1 VNNEGRFHVFRQGVW
16 LYKVHLA
23 GCDERQGGYGEEE
36 QNAAHGHYCKGV
48 RGIVKSEKEES
59 AMKNSEPMVVVF
71 SSPNFDG
78 ELEAMGIKNVL
89 DANSIPN
96 ILSGPHMMPNLPF
109 EVQVPA
115 HLLGEAEE
123 ILRAARQDG
132 RRAADEG
139 EAATE

>member
-1 VNNEGRFHVFRQGVW
+1 
-16 LYKVHLA
+16 
-23 GCDERQGGYGEEE
+23 
-36 QNAAHGHYCKGV
+36 
-48 RGIVKSEKEES
+48 
-59 AMKNSEPMVVVF
+59 MKNSEPMVVVF
-71 SSPNFDG
+71 SSANFDG

-89 DANSIPN
+89 DANNIPT
-96 ILSGPHMMPNLPF
+96 ILSGPHVMPNLPF

-115 HLLGEAEE
+115 HLLAEAEE